1 MEQSSFFTIIAAEG
15 SIVGKGSGCIRSVFK
30 RIEGV
35 ACINVSVADVC
46 VTGIDSNE
54 ESRIESSEVAGVS
67 VVEVCGIGKLES
79 KSFKV

>member
-1 MEQSSFFTIIAAEG
+1 MEQSSFSTITAAG
-15 SIVGKGSGCIRSVFK
+15 GVGEGSGCIRSVSG

-54 ESRIESSEVAGVS
+54 ESRIESSEVAGS
-67 VVEVCGIGKLES
+67 VVCGIGKLES
-79 KSFKV
+79 KSLKVSNS